1 MRGVTETDPIDD
13 ANECE
18 RLEALLLTSAQL
30 RYLNYE
36 RGPRWELNP
45 PQREEYDTPRNYVLA
60 LGRYADAA
68 IEAERKELHDDSYF
82 DDPLRGC
89 NKC

>member
-1 MRGVTETDPIDD
+1 MNLTTTDPCDD

-18 RLEALLLTSAQL
+18 RLEAVLLTPAQL

-36 RGPRWELNP
+36 TRPRWELNP
-45 PQREEYDTPRNYVLA
+45 PQREEYDTPRNYILA
-60 LGRYADAA
+60 LGVYADKAMDA
-68 IEAERKELHDDSYF
+68 NAREAHEDSYF
-82 DDPLRGC
+82 DNPLRGC

>member
-1 MRGVTETDPIDD
+1 MKITDTDPMDD

-18 RLEALLLTSAQL
+18 RLEAVLLTGAQL

-36 RGPRWELNP
+36 RRPRWEMNP
-45 PQREEYDTPRNYVLA
+45 PQREEYDTPRNYILA

-68 IEAERKELHDDSYF
+68 MEADREEAHQDSYF
-82 DDPLRGC
+82 DDPLRG
-89 NKC
+89 NRKH

>member
-1 MRGVTETDPIDD
+1 MLKLTTQTDPVDD

-18 RLEALLLTSAQL
+18 RLEKELLTVEQKRFL
-30 RYLNYE
+30 DNE
-36 RGPRWELNP
+36 RFPRWELNP

-68 IEAERKELHDDSYF
+68 QVTVPEREAETTTNR
-82 DDPLRGC
+82 
-89 NKC
+89 